1 MAARTQNRIAWR
13 IEESDLAGRRESSA
27 VRRELAIP
35 TVCVYGA
42 ALPYDWSTCAKGQNP
57 SSLLVGSPR
66 LLFLFT
72 IFLSWR
78 SEPLNLLR
86 AIRLDKLALAR
97 VTATPYTAKARRAAL
112 QTLLLAAGK
121 TLGRVGLDSI
131 PKGIV
136 CGAAALPA

>member
-1 MAARTQNRIAWR
+1 MLVAQNSLGPVCPVPLTVR
-13 IEESDLAGRRESSA
+13 GT

-86 AIRLDKLALAR
+86 PIS
-97 VTATPYTAKARRAAL
+97 P
-112 QTLLLAAGK
+112 
-121 TLGRVGLDSI
+121 
-131 PKGIV
+131 
-136 CGAAALPA
+136 